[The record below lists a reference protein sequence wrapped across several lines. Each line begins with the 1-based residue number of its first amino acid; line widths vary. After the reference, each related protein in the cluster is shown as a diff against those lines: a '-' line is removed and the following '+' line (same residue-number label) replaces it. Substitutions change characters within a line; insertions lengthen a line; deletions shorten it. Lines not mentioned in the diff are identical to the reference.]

1 MKLQYRGVSY
11 DQSTGTEAVGTTQ
24 GKFRGRKWTSFHLK
38 QSAVTKPSGLVY
50 RGVAVK

>member
-11 DQSTGTEAVGTTQ
+11 ESNTSTEAVGTTE
-24 GKFRGRKWTSFHLK
+24 GKFRGRKWISKHQR
-38 QSAVTKPSGLVY
+38 QSTTKPSGLVY

>member
-11 DQSTGTEAVGTTQ
+11 EPNHSTEAVGKTE
-24 GKFRGRKWTSFHLK
+24 GKFRGRKWISNHQRK
-38 QSAVTKPSGLVY
+38 SATKPSGLVY